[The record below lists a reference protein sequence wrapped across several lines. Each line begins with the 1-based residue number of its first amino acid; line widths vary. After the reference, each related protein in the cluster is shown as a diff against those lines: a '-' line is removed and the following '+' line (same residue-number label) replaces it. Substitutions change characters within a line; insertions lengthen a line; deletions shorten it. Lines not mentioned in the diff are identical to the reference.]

1 MTQNMANS
9 KLHKNK
15 RKFVEGWMGGMRSSL
30 LICSVRFGL
39 LSNRSRLT
47 LSSIGIDTLK
57 NFFRVMLGLK
67 NVGSVV
73 VRRGPSV
80 LVMSSKNV
88 EFSSLFTKNSAIVV
102 VRYVKLSKFIS
113 CKNSK
118 TVSETGKLSIT
129 KPVMSAS
136 FYQKSR

>member
-1 MTQNMANS
+1 
-9 KLHKNK
+9 
-15 RKFVEGWMGGMRSSL
+15 
-30 LICSVRFGL
+30 
-39 LSNRSRLT
+39 
-47 LSSIGIDTLK
+47 
-57 NFFRVMLGLK
+57 MLGLK

-80 LVMSSKNV
+80 LVMSSKND
-88 EFSSLFTKNSAIVV
+88 ELSSLFTKNSAIVV
-102 VRYVKLSKFIS
+102 VRYVKLSKFIL

-129 KPVMSAS
+129 KPVMSVS